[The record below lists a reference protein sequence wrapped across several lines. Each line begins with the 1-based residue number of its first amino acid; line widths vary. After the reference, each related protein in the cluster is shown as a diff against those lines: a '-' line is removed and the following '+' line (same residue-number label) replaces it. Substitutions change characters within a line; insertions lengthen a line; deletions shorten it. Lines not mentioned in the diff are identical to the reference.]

1 MLTGMATTLGCS
13 IPVGYNIGVMNT
25 PAQIIREFCNTTVE
39 ATYGISMSSSQLNIL
54 WSTLVS
60 IFLVGGVTGSLTGGW
75 VADKFGRKGA
85 VVVSSVLGG
94 LAALFFF
101 TSRQVGSV
109 EMLLLARLIV
119 GLSSGL
125 TTTVIPMYL
134 TEIAPLS
141 IRGAMGVLCPLGL
154 TVGVVIAQIL
164 GLKQILGTMETWHYL
179 LSLYVLLI
187 LVSAIA
193 LPFLPE
199 SPKYLYVVR
208 GEEEKGISEL
218 SRLRGVS
225 VDKLHDELDD
235 LCQVNKTDSE
245 AKESWTIA
253 SIARAPNLRLPLLLV
268 CALQAGQQFSGIN
281 AVFYY
286 SVSIFESAGLS
297 HDGSQYASI
306 GAGGVNLL
314 TAIISI
320 PLVNCYSRRV
330 LALWSCTTAAF
341 FLIMLCICITYI
353 NSLSWMPYLCIFTV
367 LAYVFCYGFGLGPI
381 PYFIGS
387 AKFWG
392 HSRVVQHMSGGSTSG
407 QAHVWS
413 MDLWAGT
420 CLEGVEDENNDSPW
434 TELFEVSPRPV
445 AMSYGS
451 MANWGGN
458 FVVGMTF
465 PSLQVLIGQYSFLLF
480 AATTIML
487 AVFLK
492 YYLPETKGRESSDI
506 AEILK
511 HGFLSDIN
519 TPPLYTT
526 SQRLAS
532 VSSNPPRLRCNSET
546 VSVDIVTATDS
557 PSNNVRILAQNNS
570 YTNLSAISEQFQ
582 AVSDFPKSPTNPHPV
597 HAMMPSIPENLDSS
611 SIIATGGGKQ
621 NM

>member
-1 MLTGMATTLGCS
+1 
-13 IPVGYNIGVMNT
+13 
-25 PAQIIREFCNTTVE
+25 
-39 ATYGISMSSSQLNIL
+39 
-54 WSTLVS
+54 
-60 IFLVGGVTGSLTGGW
+60 
-75 VADKFGRKGA
+75 
-85 VVVSSVLGG
+85 
-94 LAALFFF
+94 
-101 TSRQVGSV
+101 
-109 EMLLLARLIV
+109 
-119 GLSSGL
+119 
-125 TTTVIPMYL
+125 
-134 TEIAPLS
+134 
-141 IRGAMGVLCPLGL
+141 
-154 TVGVVIAQIL
+154 
-164 GLKQILGTMETWHYL
+164 
-179 LSLYVLLI
+179 
-187 LVSAIA
+187 
-193 LPFLPE
+193 
-199 SPKYLYVVR
+199 
-208 GEEEKGISEL
+208 
-218 SRLRGVS
+218 
-225 VDKLHDELDD
+225 
-235 LCQVNKTDSE
+235 
-245 AKESWTIA
+245 
-253 SIARAPNLRLPLLLV
+253 
-268 CALQAGQQFSGIN
+268 
-281 AVFYY
+281 
-286 SVSIFESAGLS
+286 
-297 HDGSQYASI
+297 
-306 GAGGVNLL
+306 
-314 TAIISI
+314 
-320 PLVNCYSRRV
+320 
-330 LALWSCTTAAF
+330 
-341 FLIMLCICITYI
+341 MLCICITYI

-387 AKFWG
+387 EKPFIRKLDPKAPPPTNFVTLGVSKSNLEDVFRYQL
-392 HSRVVQHMSGGSTSG
+392 SSGVIAELSS
-407 QAHVWS
+407 
-413 MDLWAGT
+413 T
-420 CLEGVEDENNDSPW
+420 CLEDRPVGRHVSGGGG
-434 TELFEVSPRPV
+434 ELFEVSPRPV

-519 TPPLYTT
+519 TPPLYT